1 MKYLNIIYIFVLF
14 ISKLVIITLETNE
27 TEIGTSYEIN
37 IGVCLDK
44 YSSNVKF
51 FEFYFQFNDYLNNHT
66 TNSSTRQ
73 NEMNMINSCSD
84 SCCDMNNIY
93 CEFYLFSNVTKK
105 CYEYSCAQK
114 DCLDSDTLN
123 IFLILNEQNNQ
134 LEISFGNFSLK
145 NLSNTRTKRY
155 LIENSNADDGIKN
168 DKLMDL
174 NIETN
179 LVFDEKHHAN
189 HKEIKPMIINFTKQ
203 YANII
208 KFSYYVIMLFLIIII
223 LVFRFWFMLKSR
235 LKSNRKKTSYYEN

>member
-1 MKYLNIIYIFVLF
+1 MKYLNELYIFVLF

-51 FEFYFQFNDYLNNHT
+51 FEFYFQFNDLNNHT

-73 NEMNMINSCSD
+73 DDMNMINSCSD
-84 SCCDMNNIY
+84 SCCDMNNKY

-134 LEISFGNFSLK
+134 LEISLGNFSLK
-145 NLSNTRTKRY
+145 NLNKTRTKRY
-155 LIENSNADDGIKN
+155 LIENSNADDDINKN

-179 LVFDEKHHAN
+179 LVFDKKHHAN
-189 HKEIKPMIINFTKQ
+189 YKEIKPVIINFTKP

-208 KFSYYVIMLFLIIII
+208 KFSYIMLFLIIII
-223 LVFRFWFMLKSR
+223 LVFRFWFMLKSIR
-235 LKSNRKKTSYYEN
+235 LKSNRKNTLYYEN